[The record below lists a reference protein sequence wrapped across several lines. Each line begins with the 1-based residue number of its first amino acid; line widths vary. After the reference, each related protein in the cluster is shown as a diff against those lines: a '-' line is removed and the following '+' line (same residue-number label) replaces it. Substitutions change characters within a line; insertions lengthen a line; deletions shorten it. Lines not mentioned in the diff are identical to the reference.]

1 MTNIPTR
8 QHPVIVSQPQRVFQV
23 VAEALEAEM
32 LAGAVVQRVTTSL
45 KNLLQATGQNPDALL
60 ASFSPEGQQTVRS
73 YFA

>member
-1 MTNIPTR
+1 M
-8 QHPVIVSQPQRVFQV
+8 SQPQRVFQV

-32 LAGAVVQRVTTSL
+32 LAGAVVQHVTTST

-60 ASFSPEGQQTVRS
+60 ASMSPEGQQTVRS